1 MDVNFLQL
9 SGKQFEELVQSNEV
23 GDIRNRIQQQI
34 NDIDE
39 KFEQG
44 KYDGVFAHQMAS
56 RDRRL
61 LSAMLQSL
69 K

>member
-1 MDVNFLQL
+1 MEINFL
-9 SGKQFEELVQSNEV
+9 QFEELLQSNEV

-39 KFEQG
+39 KFKQG